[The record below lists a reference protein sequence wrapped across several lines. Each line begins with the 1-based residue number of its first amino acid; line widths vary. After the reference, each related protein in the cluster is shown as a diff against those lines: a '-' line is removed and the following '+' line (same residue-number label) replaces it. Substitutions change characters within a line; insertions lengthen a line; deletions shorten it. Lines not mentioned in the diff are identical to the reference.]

1 MVSVFV
7 DLSHIPGSS
16 TVAKAINTIVK
27 YDLRWLEICS
37 HYWLQNRLMAQLKNI
52 FFRFLQFTQPKMAM
66 KYFQANLR
74 KTMDKG
80 Y

>member
-1 MVSVFV
+1 
-7 DLSHIPGSS
+7 
-16 TVAKAINTIVK
+16 
-27 YDLRWLEICS
+27 
-37 HYWLQNRLMAQLKNI
+37 MAQLKNI
-52 FFRFLQFTQPKMAM
+52 FFRFLQFKQPKMAM